1 MVHDGFTQAL
11 SSTVSAATTA
21 LAAGWRGN
29 HTELLSGAARL
40 AGLGTGL
47 TPAGDDFLAG
57 LMTWAWLAHPA
68 PRAFCQVVLGAA
80 VPRTTV
86 LSAAFLRAAAAG
98 ECSIAWHHL
107 LAALS
112 DRQKPLRVSETLRGS
127 VQEVLSHGHTSGADT
142 LAGFLSL
149 ARPQP

>member
-11 SSTVSAATTA
+11 SITISAATTA

-29 HTELLSGAARL
+29 HTELVSGAARL

-57 LMTWAWLAHPA
+57 LMTWAWLVHPA
-68 PRAFCQVVLGAA
+68 PRSFCHVVLGAA
-80 VPRTTV
+80 VPRTTA

-98 ECSIAWHHL
+98 ECSIAWHRL
-107 LAALS
+107 LAALT
-112 DRQKPLRVSETLRGS
+112 DTQKTLGVSATLRLS
-127 VQEVLSHGHTSGADT
+127 VQEVLSHGHTSGADV

-149 ARPQP
+149 AGPEP